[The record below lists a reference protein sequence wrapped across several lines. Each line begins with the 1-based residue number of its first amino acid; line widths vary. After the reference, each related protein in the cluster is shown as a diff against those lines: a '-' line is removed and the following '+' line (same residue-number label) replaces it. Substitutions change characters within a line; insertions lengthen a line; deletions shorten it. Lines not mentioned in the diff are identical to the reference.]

1 MSDSK
6 KVIKKHFAQ
15 LDSLRAFA
23 VAGVAWSHW
32 MPNYTFGLPCSAG
45 VQLFFVLSGFLIT
58 CILLQ
63 ARSSKDLNKGNSTTA
78 SILKAFYSRRFLRI
92 FPLYYLV
99 LLIVVILNLP
109 GARES
114 FLWHFGY
121 ASNYYYFLLNTWNG
135 PTSHFWTLAVE
146 EQFYLFWP
154 IVVLLVSRRYLIH
167 TFVGFV
173 VFGIV
178 YRLIGDLWF
187 SDWLMWDITSFGS
200 FDSLCLGGILAYFH
214 QTQSQAFSNKDVS
227 EEESLRLKLQFC
239 LILSLSSYVIMAYVC
254 DGFVISGTIAKFC
267 LNVFF
272 AVIIYYCVLGVRGP
286 IGAILNSKIL
296 IYLGTISYGLYVYH
310 NFAGLMSAQ
319 LLRLLGIPHQTIT
332 VLALNFAL
340 TIIVASLSW
349 RLIERPINNYKRL
362 FPYLK
367 AEK

>member
-1 MSDSK
+1 MSESK
-6 KVIKKHFAQ
+6 KVTKKHFAQ

-63 ARSSKDLNKGNSTTA
+63 ARSGKDLNKSNSTT
-78 SILKAFYSRRFLRI
+78 SGILKAFYSRRFLRI

-109 GARES
+109 GARVS

-121 ASNYYYFLLNTWNG
+121 ASNYYYFLLNAWNG

-154 IVVLLVSRRYLIH
+154 LVVLLVSRRYLLP

-173 VFGIV
+173 LLGVA
-178 YRLIGDLWF
+178 YRLVGDIWF
-187 SDWLMWDITSFGS
+187 TNWLMWDITLFGN

-239 LILSLSSYVIMAYVC
+239 LIL
-254 DGFVISGTIAKFC
+254 
-267 LNVFF
+267 
-272 AVIIYYCVLGVRGP
+272 VLR
-286 IGAILNSKIL
+286 
-296 IYLGTISYGLYVYH
+296 Y
-310 NFAGLMSAQ
+310 F
-319 LLRLLGIPHQTIT
+319 
-332 VLALNFAL
+332 
-340 TIIVASLSW
+340 
-349 RLIERPINNYKRL
+349 
-362 FPYLK
+362 
-367 AEK
+367 